1 MNHFSFLL
9 SGGTF
14 HCESHQSVER
24 DGKEDGVDGGEER
37 WNELPQ
43 AGDGGQRGQKVRVSI
58 QIGNSFASLRPKAHE
73 SRRGERRV
81 TCQIRETRRERWRGR
96 SRNRKREK

>member
-1 MNHFSFLL
+1 MNHFSFIL

-24 DGKEDGVDGGEER
+24 DGKKDGVDGGEER

-43 AGDGGQRGQKVRVSI
+43 AGDGGQQGQKKVRVGI

-73 SRRGERRV
+73 SRREERRA
-81 TCQIRETRRERWRGR
+81 TCQIRETRRERQ
-96 SRNRKREK
+96 RERE